1 MITDNCDFFVKY
13 KVNFWNNLIVADLVC
28 LQDDVGAAALP
39 VDHSAEEPLYQD
51 VGQVLPTRP
60 GHLTGTK

>member
-1 MITDNCDFFVKY
+1 M
-13 KVNFWNNLIVADLVC
+13 NFWINLIVADLVC